1 MHFDIKSLK
10 KKCKSFINW
19 SSLLKMWKIK
29 SIELHVWLTLLFYIV
44 KRSQSTLKSFTRSV
58 YIFFPEVIGICNIN
72 RDTDESFEI
81 SIEFQ
86 CDIFKRVSVFL

>member
-1 MHFDIKSLK
+1 MYDFVILHSEEVPIHH
-10 KKCKSFINW
+10 
-19 SSLLKMWKIK
+19 KIF
-29 SIELHVWLTLLFYIV
+29 HP
-44 KRSQSTLKSFTRSV
+44 V

-72 RDTDESFEI
+72 RYTDESFQK

>member
-1 MHFDIKSLK
+1 
-10 KKCKSFINW
+10 
-19 SSLLKMWKIK
+19 MWKIK
-29 SIELHVWLTLLFYIV
+29 SRVTCMIDFVILHSEEVPIH
-44 KRSQSTLKSFTRSV
+44 LKIFHSV

>member
-29 SIELHVWLTLLFYIV
+29 SIELHVWLTVILHSEEVPIH
-44 KRSQSTLKSFTRSV
+44 LKIFHSV

>member
-1 MHFDIKSLK
+1 MYDFVILHSEEVQIHH
-10 KKCKSFINW
+10 
-19 SSLLKMWKIK
+19 KIF
-29 SIELHVWLTLLFYIV
+29 HP
-44 KRSQSTLKSFTRSV
+44 V

-72 RDTDESFEI
+72 HNTDESFEI

>member
-1 MHFDIKSLK
+1 MYDFVILHSEEVPIHH
-10 KKCKSFINW
+10 
-19 SSLLKMWKIK
+19 KIF
-29 SIELHVWLTLLFYIV
+29 HP
-44 KRSQSTLKSFTRSV
+44 V

-72 RDTDESFEI
+72 RNTDESFEI